1 MKDYIEER
9 AVEIAGYIIETK
21 DQPVP
26 GTGGPECAG
35 HQQAGASYPGWNG
48 DQGEVSTSWRV
59 KIRNEKEKNKTENIR
74 QENRREGKAQMDI
87 IPSAFT

>member
-21 DQPVP
+21 ATVRQ
-26 GTGGPECAG
+26 TA
-35 HQQAGASYPGWNG
+35 NG
-48 DQGEVSTSWRV
+48 DQGEVSASWRV

>member
-1 MKDYIEER
+1 MYR
-9 AVEIAGYIIETK
+9 SSSA

-35 HQQAGASYPGWNG
+35 HQQTGASYPGWNG
-48 DQGEVSTSWRV
+48 DQGEVSASWRV
-59 KIRNEKEKNKTENIR
+59 KIQNEKEKNKTEKNKTENIR